1 MKVSEDQLVHEAAF
15 QEESLKR
22 PSLIQRP
29 SINAVG
35 RRGSQVLLVQIA
47 AREAGSKPL
56 TAARLQDFIS
66 EIGMGYFQY
75 ITVCLM
81 GIVMLSEG
89 AVMLSISCLAP
100 VMKTKWKLSNLQSG
114 SLPALAFA
122 GLAKGTSSSGALS
135 DLCGRRTAILIS
147 YLCVVMA
154 GGLSS
159 MAAGYTSMAILNF
172 LQGLACGLGVPAAM
186 SMVSEI
192 TPLKYRPVMF
202 ICLTS
207 FFTLGELYLCTGL
220 LIWMPD
226 LQDPEHWKRIV
237 LWAIAPASL
246 MLFVSVAFMHESAN
260 WLCVQGRIREAK
272 IVLRQMARMNG
283 KTEVLTKLDLS
294 NDNAEADG
302 DDAPTEDIPTTGLR
316 TLLKLILNFDV
327 LVKLFLFAIL
337 CVAGNIATFGM
348 SSYWPIAMKRVTG
361 PSDAINAARDLM
373 MLRSLGIPC
382 ALFTVALA
390 ALPFVPHK
398 AIILTSAVVG
408 SSGLFCMAFAS
419 SSTALIVAGAI
430 LTTFAGSTFHQTSLL
445 FANESFVTQIR
456 STATAIAIT
465 LGRLG
470 SILSPVLIQAAGQNA
485 FLITAATIFILTVP
499 ATLILKETKGKDI
512 EDFMEG
518 EGGEETPVAP
528 QPVTQMLQ
536 NLETVREV
544 DSGDDG
550 SEIFDPAAEDSEQAS
565 RANAEDSWF
574 FSKGTVGARL
584 EMFLLVSWLGVVSGV
599 AVSFYLSSVGYFA
612 AKMQDKGF
620 FIYQLLVVFSS
631 PMPVLL
637 MRYYFDARFDEMFG
651 TQNTMLFRIGVASLF
666 LSLVCLVLPFIEGTA
681 AVLTAGFFA
690 GAMSTAIFG
699 SGMELAVAVSSTAAP
714 WLQSGTA
721 LGAALPILF
730 VPLIGYSPGAGLA
743 TRAVFFTVPT
753 IICIAGTAVYW
764 HYHLQV
770 VRLIEFMSVQDGHA
784 QRRKFSS
791 RHTLSNLRNVVRGSS
806 RSEEEPLAASTGGTE
821 REEMQEATSNAW
833 EWIVFALSLFNIAI
847 NMASGFFLA
856 ALFPAFGTPLD
867 VQNLYLYKVAG
878 DLIGRCSA
886 SAWWSKGIAEGTR
899 PQSFGTSNEHVN
911 VSMFVS
917 LFVCTFLRLAAT
929 LVLALPVVV
938 QGPRSGW
945 EASSEAVVWGTFCIY
960 TIGAFVNSSLEAVLP
975 SIVAP
980 SQRRSA
986 VYKQTAAHFLGILLG
1001 LCAAG
1006 ICHVALL
1013 SKTAPMQSASLIER
1027 SLDGVWLRPARH
1039 ISHKVR
1045 KAATHALT
1053 ALIADGA
1060 QLQFMRKE

>member
-1 MKVSEDQLVHEAAF
+1 MKASDDQLVPEDPP
-15 QEESLKR
+15 QEESTKR
-22 PSLIQRP
+22 QSLIKRP

-35 RRGSQVLLVQIA
+35 RRGSQVLLVHIA
-47 AREAGSKPL
+47 APGEGSKPL

-89 AVMLSISCLAP
+89 AVMLSISCIAP
-100 VMKTKWKLSNLQSG
+100 VMKIKWKLSNLQSG

-122 GLAKGTSSSGALS
+122 GLAKGTYSSGALS

-159 MAAGYTSMAILNF
+159 MAAGYTSMAILDF

-192 TPLKYRPVMF
+192 TPLKYRPVTF

-220 LIWMPD
+220 LVWMPD
-226 LQDPEHWKRIV
+226 LQDPAHWKRIV

-272 IVLRQMARMNG
+272 VVLRQMARMNG

-294 NDNAEADG
+294 NDDAEADE
-302 DDAPTEDIPTTGLR
+302 DDAPSEDKPTKGLR
-316 TLLKLILNFDV
+316 ELLKLILNFEV
-327 LVKLFLFAIL
+327 LMKLLLFAIL
-337 CVAGNIATFGM
+337 CVAGNMATFGM
-348 SSYWPIAMKRVTG
+348 SSYWPIAMKKVTG
-361 PSDAINAARDLM
+361 PSDTINAARDLM

-382 ALFTVALA
+382 ALFTAALA

-398 AIILTSAVVG
+398 AIVLTSAVVG
-408 SSGLFCMAFAS
+408 ASGLFCMAFAS
-419 SSTALIVAGAI
+419 SSTALIITGAI

-456 STATAIAIT
+456 ATATAVAIT

-485 FLITAATIFILTVP
+485 FLITAATIFILTMP
-499 ATLILKETKGKDI
+499 ATLLLKETKGKDI

-536 NLETVREV
+536 NLETVPEA
-544 DSGDDG
+544 DSGDEG
-550 SEIFDPAAEDSEQAS
+550 SEIFDPAAEDSEQVNH
-565 RANAEDSWF
+565 ANAQGSWF
-574 FSKGTVGARL
+574 FSKGTIGARL
-584 EMFLLVSWLGVVSGV
+584 EMFFLVSWLGVVSGV

-612 AKMQDKGF
+612 AKMHDKGF

-631 PMPVLL
+631 PIPVLL
-637 MRYYFDARFDEMFG
+637 MRYYFDARFDDMFG
-651 TQNTMLFRIGVASLF
+651 IQSTMLFRIGVASMF
-666 LSLVCLVLPFIEGTA
+666 LAVLCLVMPFIEGMA

-753 IICIAGTAVYW
+753 IICIAGAAVYW

-784 QRRKFSS
+784 QRRKSSS
-791 RHTLSNLRNVVRGSS
+791 RLTLSNLRKVVGGSS

-821 REEMQEATSNAW
+821 HEEMPAEATSNVW
-833 EWIVFALSLFNIAI
+833 EWVVFAFSLFNIAI

-856 ALFPAFGTPLD
+856 ALFPVFGTPLE
-867 VQNLYLYKVAG
+867 VQDLYLYKVAG
-878 DLIGRCSA
+878 DMIGRCSA
-886 SAWWSKGIAEGTR
+886 SALWCKGVAEGTR
-899 PQSFGTSNEHVN
+899 PQSSGSSNENVS

-929 LVLALPVVV
+929 LVLALPVVI
-938 QGPRSGW
+938 QGPHSSW

-975 SIVAP
+975 AIAAP

-1013 SKTAPMQSASLIER
+1013 SKTAPVQSASLV
-1027 SLDGVWLRPARH
+1027 DGVWLRPARH

-1045 KAATHALT
+1045 KVATHALT